1 MKTKT
6 KTKNRDQVYR
16 FKVINDT
23 PHCITKGILDVNNLK
38 TITPREVEELPR
50 RVIEFMDFRMDNSE
64 VIALDAVNSIQWL
77 QYQLQKKETYQDIAV
92 KINSLNIVTLTYT
105 PPLPTPDN
113 VMILECM
120 KGHGAGAHCGLA
132 DWYPDIERGIQQALL
147 KSQKDGTDWTTGWY
161 SSKKEIASARI
172 SKLGNIIHIE
182 VSVSDDFDTNG
193 TAWYDIKFTKGLKD
207 LEKIRETIHK
217 VWDMA
222 ENDRKE
228 KKEYLGYSI
237 GNRKSKNSQQR
248 KNWIYTYL
256 VNTHGLEKPTGDNYF
271 KFGWQEK
278 TKIPI
283 RVKNFLKKGME
294 EKKKKICCDNWIA
307 EQWE

>member
-1 MKTKT
+1 MKTKTKT

-16 FKVINDT
+16 FKVLNDT
-23 PHCITKGILDVNNLK
+23 PHCITKGIFDVNNLK
-38 TITPREVEELPR
+38 NITPREIEKMLPK
-50 RVIEFMDFRMDNSE
+50 RVIQFMNFRMDNSE
-64 VIALDAVNSIQWL
+64 AIAIDSVTSIQWL
-77 QYQLQKKETYQDIAV
+77 HDQLQQKEDYQDITC

-105 PPLPTPDN
+105 PPSPTPDN
-113 VMILECM
+113 VMRLECM
-120 KGHGAGAHCGLA
+120 EGHGDGAHCGLT
-132 DWYPDIERGIQQALL
+132 DWYPEIERGIQQAFLNSE
-147 KSQKDGTDWTTGWY
+147 KDWTTGWY

-193 TAWYDIKFTKGLKD
+193 AAWYDIKFTKDLK
-207 LEKIRETIHK
+207 KIQETIYK

-222 ENDRKE
+222 ENDLKTNS
-228 KKEYLGYSI
+228 EYLGYSI
-237 GNRKSKNSQQR
+237 GNRKNKNSQQR

-256 VNTHGLEKPTGDNYF
+256 VNTHGLEKPTGDNYS

-283 RVKNFLKKGME
+283 RVKNFLKVGME
-294 EKKKKICCDNWIA
+294 AGDKKICCDNWIA